1 MVKHIVLWRLKDFAE
16 GADKAANAGKIKVA
30 LEGLQGRIPGLV
42 SIEVGVDFERSA
54 AAFDVALY
62 SVFESR
68 EALAAYQVHPEH
80 KKVADFILRVR
91 SERAVVDY
99 EAP

>member
-16 GADKAANAGKIKVA
+16 GADKASNAGHIKVG
-30 LEGLQGRIPGLV
+30 LEGLRGRIPGLV
-42 SIEVGVDFERSA
+42 AIEVGVNFEPSP

-68 EALAAYQVHPEH
+68 EALAAYQAHPEH
-80 KKVADFILRVR
+80 AKVADFILRVR
-91 SERAVVDY
+91 SERVVADY
-99 EAP
+99 EVP